1 MHIKDKVCVVTGGA
15 SGIGEAVARAYAAA
29 GARGVVVADLRT
41 SRDRL
46 AKVAGEIDGLAVT
59 CDVGQEED
67 IKALIAAAED
77 KYGPVD
83 VFFSNAGLSRKGQEA
98 ASDADWE
105 VSWRVHV
112 MSHVFAAR
120 ALVPGMLAR
129 GSGYL
134 LNTASAAGLLASL
147 NSMPYGVTKHAAV
160 ALAEHLAIQYGDRGI
175 RVSVLCPQ
183 SVQTGMTTP
192 GPSAA
197 RVDGVLQ
204 APEVARMVIEAM
216 EAERFLI
223 LSHPQVHDYM
233 QRKAANA
240 ERWLAGMRRLRD
252 RIYGGQCR
260 HYETDAPHSPSLRA
274 KRSSTRFF
282 LCAARLDCFDFAA
295 MTAYVSDV
303 GANGLSIPEYC
314 FGAGKAYAPRREVL
328 SFKPTRASA
337 CLTAAATPS
346 ITGTPNFCDSA
357 AARSAIPAHPSTMA
371 SAPLSSASAI
381 SASSLTAAPEPG
393 FSRSSTATLHALT
406 RARSAKP

>member
-1 MHIKDKVCVVTGGA
+1 MRVKDKVCVVTGAA
-15 SGIGEAVARAYAAA
+15 SGIGEAVARAYAEA
-29 GARGVVVADLRT
+29 GARGVVVADLKS
-41 SRDRL
+41 SRERL
-46 AKVAGEIDGLAVT
+46 ASVAGEIDGLAVT
-59 CDVGQEED
+59 ADVGQEED
-67 IKALIAAAED
+67 IKALVSAAEARF
-77 KYGPVD
+77 GPVD
-83 VFFSNAGLSRKGQEA
+83 VFFSNAGLSRKGQET
-98 ASDADWE
+98 ASDADWD

-204 APEVARMVIEAM
+204 APDVARMVIEAM

-223 LSHPQVHDYM
+223 LSHPTVHEYM
-233 QRKAANA
+233 QRKASNT

-252 RIYGGQCR
+252 KIYGGAQ
-260 HYETDAPHSPSLRA
+260 
-274 KRSSTRFF
+274 
-282 LCAARLDCFDFAA
+282 
-295 MTAYVSDV
+295 
-303 GANGLSIPEYC
+303 
-314 FGAGKAYAPRREVL
+314 
-328 SFKPTRASA
+328 SA
-337 CLTAAATPS
+337 
-346 ITGTPNFCDSA
+346 
-357 AARSAIPAHPSTMA
+357 
-371 SAPLSSASAI
+371 
-381 SASSLTAAPEPG
+381 
-393 FSRSSTATLHALT
+393 
-406 RARSAKP
+406 